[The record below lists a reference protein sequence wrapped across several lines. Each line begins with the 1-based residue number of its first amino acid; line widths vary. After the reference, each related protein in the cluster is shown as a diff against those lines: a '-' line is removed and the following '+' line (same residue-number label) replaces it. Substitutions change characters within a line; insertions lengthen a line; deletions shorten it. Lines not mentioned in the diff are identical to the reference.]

1 MSQLKRAI
9 FIFLGETVKNFKK
22 TFRWLKYTLSI
33 LLLAL
38 VCVGTVELVVCSY
51 QSPELYKRITAPVRA
66 GLQRAA
72 EFNQYIWSRLS
83 TAVTIAADNAA
94 IQLQNSWEELMTRL
108 EPEPEP
114 AEDIQLV
121 DSEEVAPPPRPIASF
136 SITTLI
142 CRNSQEYLTGG
153 ARELFYYNQ
162 TADLWAEGLYGTD
175 SISGYGCGPTAMAMV
190 VSTLTGT
197 PIDPVQMSQHC
208 VDNGYW
214 ARRQGSYRTIV
225 QGVAEDFG
233 LVCESL
239 SLEDQDDI
247 SRRLATGQLVVALM
261 GPGHF
266 TNGGHFIVL
275 RGVTLDGSILVAD
288 PASSDRSLTTW
299 ELDLILEELSA
310 SRHSGGPLWAVSAPF

>member
-1 MSQLKRAI
+1 M
-9 FIFLGETVKNFKK
+9 KNFKK

-38 VCVGTVELVVCSY
+38 VCVGAVELVVCSY
-51 QSPELYKRITAPVRA
+51 QSPELYQRITAPVRA

-94 IQLQNSWEELMTRL
+94 VQLQNSWEELMTRL

-175 SISGYGCGPTAMAMV
+175 SISGYGCGPTAMAMAV
-190 VSTLTGT
+190 ASLTDT
-197 PIDPVQMSQHC
+197 DTDPVKMAAWA
-208 VDNGYW
+208 VDHGYW
-214 ARRQGSYRTIV
+214 ARRSGSYHSIV
-225 QGVAEDFG
+225 QGIARDFG
-233 LVCESL
+233 LEAEPFTGRTPSEL
-239 SLEDQDDI
+239 
-247 SRRLATGQLVVALM
+247 RRALRSKDLLVALM
-261 GPGHF
+261 GKGHF
-266 TNGGHFIVL
+266 TTGGHFIL
-275 RGVTLDGSILVAD
+275 IRGVTLSGEVLVAD
-288 PASSDRSLTTW
+288 PNSLERSLQTW
-299 ELDLILEELSA
+299 DPQIILDELSSA
-310 SRHSGGPLWAVSAPF
+310 RDHGAPLWILSAPAD